1 VSTDPR
7 APHIVHVIRS
17 LEVGGLENGVV
28 NLVSGLADQFRHTIL
43 CLEGVGPLRARVP
56 ASVDVLAPDPRIAR
70 GPLACLRLARVLRRL
85 RPDVVHSRNW
95 PTVDAIPGA
104 RLAGVPAVVHGE
116 HGREEIDPHGLA
128 RRRNVIR
135 RVFAPLVDE
144 FVTVSDDLRRWL
156 VETVH
161 VAGRKVRT
169 IHNGVDTRRFSDQDR
184 EGARRAL
191 GIDERARVVGT
202 VGRLDPVKDHAT
214 LVRAFAGVVAA
225 RPEAV
230 LAIVG
235 DGPCRAALETL
246 IAGLGLG
253 ERVRLLGA
261 RADVAS
267 LLGGFDVFALPSIAE
282 GISNTVLEA
291 MATGLPVVATRV
303 GGNPELVEDGVNG
316 RLVPSR
322 DPAAL
327 SEALESY
334 LSDPLVRALH
344 GKASRQRAVT
354 QFDLPV
360 MLEAYRTLYA
370 SLARRRPRPGGDA

>member
-1 VSTDPR
+1 MSTS
-7 APHIVHVIRS
+7 ALHVVHVIRS

-28 NLVSGLADQFRHTIL
+28 NLVNGLADQFRHTIL
-43 CLEGVGPLRARVP
+43 CLEGLGPLQARVP
-56 ASVDVLAPDPRIAR
+56 SSVDVLAPDPGLAR
-70 GPLACLRLARVLRRL
+70 GPLACLRLARVLRGL
-85 RPDVVHSRNW
+85 RPDVVHCRNW
-95 PTVDAIPGA
+95 PTIDAIPGA
-104 RLAGVPAVVHGE
+104 RLAGVPVVVHGE
-116 HGREEIDPHGLA
+116 HGREETDPHGLA
-128 RRRNVIR
+128 RRRNVTR
-135 RVFAPLVDE
+135 RGFGPLVDR

-156 VETVH
+156 IDTVH
-161 VAGRKVRT
+161 ISRRKVRT

-191 GIDERARVVGT
+191 GIDERARVIGT

-214 LVRAFAGVVAA
+214 LMRAFARVVTA

-235 DGPCRAALETL
+235 DGPSRGALETL
-246 IAGLGLG
+246 AADLGLAA
-253 ERVRLLGA
+253 RVRLLGA
-261 RADVAS
+261 RADVAR
-267 LLGGFDVFALPSIAE
+267 LLGGFDVFALPSIGE

-316 RLVPSR
+316 RLVPPR
-322 DPAAL
+322 DPTAL

-354 QFDLPV
+354 QFDLPA
-360 MLEAYRTLYA
+360 MLEAYRTLYV
-370 SLARRRPRPGGDA
+370 SLARRPRAGGDA